1 MSRLSRTG
9 KRIGAVL
16 FGAVAAALISTTAA
30 APAHA
35 APPWWSYQDEFG
47 DAGLYQVHYEDGRPT
62 RWSSA
67 GATTG
72 ARCPAVGT
80 SDRPTGPCEGSGPS
94 QFTRPPL

>member
-47 DAGLYQVHYEDGRPT
+47 DAGLYQVHYEDGRPYT
-62 RWSSA
+62 VELCWSHDW
-67 GATTG
+67 GQ
-72 ARCPAVGT
+72 V
-80 SDRPTGPCEGSGPS
+80 PCGRY
-94 QFTRPPL
+94 F